1 MTAKQTF
8 NASLIFKQLLSATR
22 SGWGNVWNI
31 ARRDFRTYFT
41 SPIAYIVIAAFV
53 FIMGWMFYF
62 NLQHFAMQNVQY
74 QQFNMGKSLT
84 ITDGI
89 IRPLYGNMNVIFL
102 FLVPFITM
110 RLFAEEKKLHTIELL
125 MTAPVSLT
133 EIILGKFLSSMM
145 LLLVMLSLTLIYPVV
160 LFFTGN
166 PDPGPV
172 FTSYLGTFLLT
183 CCYLSLG
190 LLFSAM
196 TENQIVAGAL
206 TFAAGLF
213 FWLISWATQAA
224 GPVWSDLLQYL
235 SLIGHY
241 NNFGQG
247 ILHSGDVAFFV
258 SFVGIG
264 LFLTH
269 RVLDS
274 FRWR

>member
-1 MTAKQTF
+1 M
-8 NASLIFKQLLSATR
+8 R
-22 SGWGNVWNI
+22 NI
-31 ARRDFRTYFT
+31 WTVAQRDFKTYFT
-41 SPIAYIVIAAFV
+41 SPIAYIIIAGFLV
-53 FIMGWMFYF
+53 IMGWMFFF
-62 NLQHFAMQNVQY
+62 NLQHFALQNMQAQ
-74 QQFNMGKSLT
+74 MGQGKGQS

-89 IRPLYGNMNVIFL
+89 VRPLFGNMNVIFL
-102 FLVPFITM
+102 FFVPFITM
-110 RLFAEEKKLHTIELL
+110 RLFSEEKKNHTIELL
-125 MTAPVSLT
+125 MTSPITLT
-133 EIILGKFLSSMM
+133 EIILGKFLSSLM
-145 LLLVMLSLTLIYPVV
+145 LILVMLGMTCVYPII
-160 LFFTGN
+160 LFVTGN
-166 PDPGPV
+166 PEIGPIL
-172 FTSYLGTFLLT
+172 TSILGTILLC
-183 CCYLSLG
+183 CCYLSIG
-190 LLFSAM
+190 ILFSAT

-235 SLIGHY
+235 SLISHY

-247 ILHSGDVAFFV
+247 VIDTADVVFYV